1 MNEREFRVM
10 LQASK
15 ERNRHNSYAYT
26 DTPTNYELPEF
37 TRAERKGIDEVIRA
51 ITPRN
56 RYMPTRKTTK
66 NTIKNYLA
74 NFYSYEQLPSKLD
87 DIFIGFCRSEGHPK
101 YNKKL
106 FYLLKNL
113 DDINSST
120 VTNHLQ
126 RQATRLSYEL
136 PTDAYCALLAVMC
149 AKLIGIVEHHI
160 AVGNIEPME
169 NEQPDFEFDPYLLA
183 EGF

>member
-1 MNEREFRVM
+1 MNDREFRAM
-10 LQASK
+10 LQASR
-15 ERNRHNSYAYT
+15 ERNKHNSYSYT
-26 DTPTNYELPEF
+26 DPPTSHEVPKF

-51 ITPRN
+51 ITPRE
-56 RYMPTRKTTK
+56 RYMSIRKSTK
-66 NTIKNYLA
+66 NTIKNYLN
-74 NFYSYEQLPSKLD
+74 NFDSYEQSSSLLD

-113 DDINSST
+113 DEINSAT
-120 VTNHLQ
+120 VTNYLQ

-136 PTDAYCALLAVMC
+136 PSDKYCALLAVMR

-169 NEQPDFEFDPYLLA
+169 NEQPDFEFDPYIL
-183 EGF
+183 EEF

>member
-1 MNEREFRVM
+1 MRDAEFRAM
-10 LQASK
+10 LQASRQ
-15 ERNRHNSYAYT
+15 RNRYNSYSYT
-26 DTPTNYELPEF
+26 DTPTSHEVPKF

-51 ITPRN
+51 ITPRE
-56 RYMPTRKTTK
+56 RYMSTRKSTQ

-74 NFYSYEQLPSKLD
+74 NFDSYGQLSSQIED
-87 DIFIGFCRSEGHPK
+87 VIIGFCRSEGHPK

-113 DDINSST
+113 DEINSAT
-120 VTNHLQ
+120 VTNYLQ

-136 PTDAYCALLAVMC
+136 PSDKYCALLAVMC
-149 AKLIGIVEHHI
+149 AKLIGIVEHHL

-183 EGF
+183 EEF

>member
-1 MNEREFRVM
+1 MRDAEFRAM

-15 ERNRHNSYAYT
+15 ERNRHNSYSYT
-26 DTPTNYELPEF
+26 DTPTRHEVPKF

-51 ITPRN
+51 ITPRS
-56 RYMPTRKTTK
+56 RYMPIRKSTK

-74 NFYSYEQLPSKLD
+74 NFDSYEQLPSKLD
-87 DIFIGFCRSEGHPK
+87 DIFIGFCRGEGHPK

-126 RQATRLSYEL
+126 RQTTRLSYEL
-136 PTDAYCALLAVMC
+136 PTDVYCALLAVMC
-149 AKLIGIVEHHI
+149 AKLIGVVEHHI
-160 AVGNIEPME
+160 TVGNIESME
-169 NEQPDFEFDPYLLA
+169 NEQADFEFDPYLLV

>member
-1 MNEREFRVM
+1 MRDAEFRAM

-15 ERNRHNSYAYT
+15 ERNKHNSYAYT
-26 DTPTNYELPEF
+26 NNPTSYELPKF
-37 TRAERKGIDEVIRA
+37 TKKERKGIDEVIRA
-51 ITPRN
+51 ITPRE
-56 RYMPTRKTTK
+56 RYMPTRKTTE
-66 NTIKNYLA
+66 NTLKTFLMS
-74 NFYSYEQLPSKLD
+74 FDSYEQLPSKIED
-87 DIFIGFCRSEGHPK
+87 VIIGFCRSEGHPK

-113 DDINSST
+113 DEINSAT

-149 AKLIGIVEHHI
+149 AKLISIVEHHI

-169 NEQPDFEFDPYLLA
+169 NEQPDFEFDPYIL
-183 EGF
+183 EEF

>member
-1 MNEREFRVM
+1 MRDAEFRAM
-10 LQASK
+10 LQASRQ
-15 ERNRHNSYAYT
+15 RNRYNSYSYT
-26 DTPTNYELPEF
+26 DTPTSHEVPKF

-66 NTIKNYLA
+66 NSIKNYLA
-74 NFYSYEQLPSKLD
+74 SFDSYAQLPSKIED
-87 DIFIGFCRSEGHPK
+87 VIIGFCRSEGHPK

-113 DDINSST
+113 DEINSAT
-120 VTNHLQ
+120 VTNYLQ

-136 PTDAYCALLAVMC
+136 PSDKYCALLAVMC

-169 NEQPDFEFDPYLLA
+169 NEQPDFEFDPYIL
-183 EGF
+183 EEF

>member
-1 MNEREFRVM
+1 MQYSEFRAM
-10 LQASK
+10 LQASR
-15 ERNRHNSYAYT
+15 ERNKHNSYAYT
-26 DTPTNYELPEF
+26 NNPTSYEVPTF
-37 TRAERKGIDEVIRA
+37 SKSERKNIEAVIRS
-51 ITPRN
+51 ITPRD
-56 RYMPTRKTTK
+56 RFMPVRKTTK

-74 NFYSYEQLPSKLD
+74 NFDSYEQLPGKLD
-87 DIFIGFCRSEGHPK
+87 DVFIGFCRSEGHPK

-113 DDINSST
+113 DEINAST

-136 PTDAYCALLAVMC
+136 PSDKYCALLAVMC

-160 AVGNIEPME
+160 AVGNIEPVML
-169 NEQPDFEFDPYLLA
+169 PTY
-183 EGF
+183 

>member
-1 MNEREFRVM
+1 MNDRDFQKFLEE
-10 LQASK
+10 SK
-15 ERNRHNSYAYT
+15 ARNRHNGYSYT
-26 DTPTNYELPEF
+26 TTPASYELPKF
-37 TRAERKGIDEVIRA
+37 TKKERKGIDEVIRA

-56 RYMPTRKTTK
+56 RYMPTRKSTK
-66 NTIKNYLA
+66 NSIKNYLA
-74 NFYSYEQLPSKLD
+74 NFDSYEQLPSKLED
-87 DIFIGFCRSEGHPK
+87 LIIGFCRSEGHPK

-106 FYLLKNL
+106 FYILKNL
-113 DDINSST
+113 DEINSAT

-136 PTDAYCALLAVMC
+136 PSDKYCALLAVMC

-160 AVGNIEPME
+160 AVGNIESMK
-169 NEQPDFEFDPYLLA
+169 NEQSDFEFDPYLIA

>member
-1 MNEREFRVM
+1 MQDSEFRAM
-10 LQASK
+10 LQASR
-15 ERNRHNSYAYT
+15 ERNKHNSYAYT
-26 DTPTNYELPEF
+26 NNPTSYEVPTF
-37 TRAERKGIDEVIRA
+37 SKSERKNIEAVIRS
-51 ITPRN
+51 ITPRD
-56 RYMPTRKTTK
+56 RFMPVRKTTK
-66 NTIKNYLA
+66 NTIKNYLT
-74 NFYSYEQLPSKLD
+74 NFDSYEQLPSKLD

-113 DDINSST
+113 DEINSSS

-136 PTDAYCALLAVMC
+136 PSDKYCALLAVMC

-160 AVGNIEPME
+160 VVGNISLTISE
-169 NEQPDFEFDPYLLA
+169 PDFEFDVYAQA
-183 EGF
+183 EEF

>member
-1 MNEREFRVM
+1 MNDREFRAM

-15 ERNRHNSYAYT
+15 ERNKHNSYAYT
-26 DTPTNYELPEF
+26 NNPTSYELPAF
-37 TRAERKGIDEVIRA
+37 TKSERKNIEAVIRS
-51 ITPRN
+51 ITPRD
-56 RYMPTRKTTK
+56 RYMPTRKSTK
-66 NTIKNYLA
+66 NSIKNYLA
-74 NFYSYEQLPSKLD
+74 NFDSYEQLPSKIEDL
-87 DIFIGFCRSEGHPK
+87 IIGFCRSEGHPK

-113 DDINSST
+113 DEINSGV
-120 VTNHLQ
+120 VTNYLQ
-126 RQATRLSYEL
+126 RQATRLSHEL

-149 AKLIGIVEHHI
+149 AKSIGVVEHHI
-160 AVGNIEPME
+160 TVGNIEPIE

>member
-1 MNEREFRVM
+1 MNDREFRAM

-15 ERNRHNSYAYT
+15 ERNRHNGYSHT
-26 DTPTNYELPEF
+26 DTPTSYELPKF
-37 TRAERKGIDEVIRA
+37 TKKERKGIDEVIRA
-51 ITPRN
+51 ITPRS
-56 RYMPTRKTTK
+56 RYMPTRKSTQ
-66 NTIKNYLA
+66 NSIKNYLA
-74 NFYSYEQLPSKLD
+74 SFDSYEQLPSKLD

-113 DDINSST
+113 DEINAAS
-120 VTNHLQ
+120 VTNYLQ

-136 PTDAYCALLAVMC
+136 PSDKYCALLAVMC

-160 AVGNIEPME
+160 AVGNIESME
-169 NEQPDFEFDPYLLA
+169 NEQPDFEFDPYLVT
-183 EGF
+183 EEF